1 MISYAA
7 GASIGMTVAGVSRL
21 GKWEM
26 RGVPGGGR
34 MRENSDAS
42 DVRGVCFGDRAR
54 RRLVFLE
61 SSETRDCG
69 VTSAAKARAR
79 YW

>member
-1 MISYAA
+1 
-7 GASIGMTVAGVSRL
+7 
-21 GKWEM
+21 M

-34 MRENSDAS
+34 MRENSGAREE
-42 DVRGVCFGDRAR
+42 RGVCFDDRAI